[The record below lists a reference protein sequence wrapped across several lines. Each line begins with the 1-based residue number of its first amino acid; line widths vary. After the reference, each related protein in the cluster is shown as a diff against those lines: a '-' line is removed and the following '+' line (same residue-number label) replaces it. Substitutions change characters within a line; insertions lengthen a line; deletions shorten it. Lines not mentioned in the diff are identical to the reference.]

1 MRGRVPGA
9 DLHRGSE
16 AGDLHGRLPRKG
28 SAVPAVRHVP
38 LRDAWLVHGCNPGAE
53 VVPMAEPKLERR
65 MSPRPEASAA
75 GASLHAVLGTALGV
89 LWIAYLSAGAWLL
102 ALWFAIPV
110 RRKPQ
115 I

>member
-1 MRGRVPGA
+1 MA
-9 DLHRGSE
+9 D
-16 AGDLHGRLPRKG
+16 
-28 SAVPAVRHVP
+28 
-38 LRDAWLVHGCNPGAE
+38 
-53 VVPMAEPKLERR
+53 PKPERR
-65 MSPRPEASAA
+65 MSARPEASAA
-75 GASLHAVLGTALGV
+75 GASFHAVLGTALAV

>member
-16 AGDLHGRLPRKG
+16 AGDLHSRLPRKG
-28 SAVPAVRHVP
+28 SAVPAVRHLP
-38 LRDAWLVHGCNPGAE
+38 LRDAWLLHGRNPGAE
-53 VVPMAEPKLERR
+53 VVPMADPKAERR
-65 MSPRPEASAA
+65 VSPRPEASAA
-75 GASLHAVLGTALGV
+75 RASFHAVAGTALGV
-89 LWIAYLSAGAWLL
+89 MWIAYLSAGAWLL

-110 RRKPQ
+110 RRKHQ

>member
-1 MRGRVPGA
+1 M
-9 DLHRGSE
+9 
-16 AGDLHGRLPRKG
+16 
-28 SAVPAVRHVP
+28 PAVRHRA
-38 LRDAWLVHGCNPGAE
+38 LRDAWLVHGRNPGAE
-53 VVPMAEPKLERR
+53 VVSMAEPKPERR
-65 MSPRPEASAA
+65 VSLRPEASAA
-75 GASLHAVLGTALGV
+75 RASFHAAAGTALGV

>member
-1 MRGRVPGA
+1 M
-9 DLHRGSE
+9 
-16 AGDLHGRLPRKG
+16 
-28 SAVPAVRHVP
+28 PAVRHLPV
-38 LRDAWLVHGCNPGAE
+38 RDAWLLHGRNPGAK
-53 VVPMAEPKLERR
+53 VVPMAEPK
-65 MSPRPEASAA
+65 PESAA
-75 GASLHAVLGTALGV
+75 GASFHAVLGTALGV